1 MRILDRYILKNFLV
15 PFLYCF
21 LGFIA
26 IWLAFDLA
34 EKTGD
39 VVTKKIPPVMLL
51 TYYATQLPQYV
62 VLILPAALLLAL
74 LYSLSR
80 MSRSNEIISML
91 ASGMS
96 LYRLVAPLFL
106 AGVAVSALCFAMG
119 YKLAPHAEISKDI
132 LEMPA
137 GGQWKNF
144 YTALLFRNRAD
155 SRTWL
160 LQLWTNV
167 LSPYERAA
175 HPDLSTVRS
184 AEITEQDKDGYIV
197 RNYCMNRIDYDAATR
212 VWTFYNGKTVN
223 FDADGF
229 MTSEDYWDTLQI
241 NDWSETPWRV
251 FSTDLDAA
259 NLSLPELR
267 DYLHFNSDFP
277 ESQLASYRT
286 YYYRQWAVPAGCLII
301 VLFAAPLGIVYSRRG
316 VLAGVAGSIFI
327 FFGILFFDK
336 LFLAFGKHGSISP
349 LFAAWGTDIIFG
361 VVGLVLLY
369 IRATNFDLLK
379 LHPKNLMHLFKQSR
393 QA

>member
-15 PFLYCF
+15 PFLYCV

-34 EKTGD
+34 QKTGD
-39 VVTKKIPPVMLL
+39 VVTKKIPPSVLIA
-51 TYYATQLPQYV
+51 YYGTQIPPYI
-62 VLILPAALLLAL
+62 VLILPAALLLSL

-96 LYRLVAPLFL
+96 LYRLVVPLIA
-106 AGVAVSALCFAMG
+106 AGIVVSGLCFAMV
-119 YKLAPHAEISKDI
+119 YKLAPHAEISKDM
-132 LEMPA
+132 LEMPQ
-137 GGQWKNF
+137 GVQWKNF
-144 YTALLFRNRAD
+144 YAALLFRNRAD

-167 LSPYERAA
+167 ISPYDRAA
-175 HPDLSTVRS
+175 HPDLSTVKS

-197 RNYCMNRIDYDAATR
+197 RNYCVNGMDYNPADHT
-212 VWTFYNGKTVN
+212 WTFYNGKTVN
-223 FDADGF
+223 FDPEGF
-229 MTSEDYWDTLQI
+229 MTSEDYWPTLQI
-241 NDWSETPWRV
+241 KDWSETPWRV
-251 FSTDLDAA
+251 FSTDLDPG
-259 NLSLPELR
+259 NLSMPELK

-286 YYYRQWAVPAGCLII
+286 FYHRMWAVPAGCLVI
-301 VLFAAPLGIVYSRRG
+301 VFIAAPLGIVYSRRG

-336 LFLAFGKHGSISP
+336 LFLAFGKHGSIP
-349 LFAAWGTDIIFG
+349 PFFAAWGTNIIFG
-361 VVGLVLLY
+361 VVGLILLY
-369 IRATNFDLLK
+369 IRATNYDLWK
-379 LHPKNLMHLFKQSR
+379 LHPKNIMHLFKHPPR
-393 QA
+393 A